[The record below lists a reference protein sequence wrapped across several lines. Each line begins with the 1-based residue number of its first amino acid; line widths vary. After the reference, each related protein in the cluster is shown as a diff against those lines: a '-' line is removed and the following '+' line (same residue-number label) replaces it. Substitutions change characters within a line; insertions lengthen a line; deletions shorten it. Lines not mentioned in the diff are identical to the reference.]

1 MTMGNFFSL
10 KQQVLLLET
19 DFWTNELDKQIHLWL
34 LFIIDRLKG
43 REVFT

>member
-19 DFWTNELDKQIHLWL
+19 DFWTNELDKQIHLR